1 MGREYLLVLVFLFL
15 SFGLGVVLF
24 GASMFLSSRILKIK
38 DVYYE
43 KISGYECGF
52 NPFSEARGKFDVRFY
67 LVGIL
72 FIVFDLE
79 VIFLFPWAVSLSK
92 LGSLGFW
99 SAFVFLVILTV
110 GFYYEWAQGAI
121 EWE

>member
-1 MGREYLLVLVFLFL
+1 MGQEYIIILIFLFL
-15 SFGLGVVLF
+15 SFGLGILLF
-24 GASMFLSSRILKIK
+24 TVSILLSSRVLGIK
-38 DVYYE
+38 DAYYD

-52 NPFSEARGKFDVRFY
+52 NPFSDARGKFDVRFY

-72 FIVFDLE
+72 FIIFDLE
-79 VIFLFPWAVSLSK
+79 VIFLFPWAVSLSRV
-92 LGSLGFW
+92 GSLGFW
-99 SAFVFLVILTV
+99 SVFIFLIILTI